1 MFSRQT
7 VTQVEQV
14 DRSIRGQPG
23 PGHAEREREFPAEI
37 RDLSEDG
44 FNVIATADGVA
55 AARRRAA
62 VVKPDVVL
70 MDLQMPRLDGV
81 AATEEVLAACPNTKV
96 VAVTT
101 FHSEEYVIPALR
113 AGASAYLLKD
123 SEPEDIVAGIRSA
136 VAGEF
141 MASPRVTEVLVNSVV
156 TSPSRPKTDPESIAQ
171 EMQLS
176 EREIDVINLLCDGK
190 SNREISQ
197 ELFIAE
203 PTVKSHIGR
212 IMTKM
217 GVRDRV
223 QVVINAYRNGLVTL
237 N

>member
-1 MFSRQT
+1 MDDPQATPIRLLLADDQKLMRQALR
-7 VTQVEQV
+7 VFVENEPGMEVVGEAQ
-14 DRSIRGQPG
+14 DGRS
-23 PGHAEREREFPAEI
+23 A
-37 RDLSEDG
+37 
-44 FNVIATADGVA
+44 VIQAKTLH
-55 AARRRAA
+55 
-62 VVKPDVVL
+62 PDVVL

>member
-1 MFSRQT
+1 MDDPQATPVRLLLADDQKLMRQALR
-7 VTQVEQV
+7 VFVENEPGMEVVGEAQ
-14 DRSIRGQPG
+14 DGRS
-23 PGHAEREREFPAEI
+23 A
-37 RDLSEDG
+37 
-44 FNVIATADGVA
+44 VIQAKTLH
-55 AARRRAA
+55 
-62 VVKPDVVL
+62 PDVVL

>member
-1 MFSRQT
+1 MEEPPAAPIRLLLADDQKLMRQALR
-7 VTQVEQV
+7 VFIENEPGMEVVGEAQ
-14 DRSIRGQPG
+14 DGRS
-23 PGHAEREREFPAEI
+23 A
-37 RDLSEDG
+37 
-44 FNVIATADGVA
+44 VIQAKTLQ
-55 AARRRAA
+55 
-62 VVKPDVVL
+62 PDVVL

-81 AATEEVLAACPNTKV
+81 AATEEVLAECPNTKV

-136 VAGEF
+136 IAGEF

-156 TSPSRPKTDPESIAQ
+156 SNPSRPKNDPESVAQ
-171 EMQLS
+171 SLQLS
-176 EREIDVINLLCDGK
+176 KREIDVINLLCDGK

-197 ELFIAE
+197 GLFIAE

-237 N
+237 D

>member
-1 MFSRQT
+1 MSMDDPQATPIRLLLADDQKLMRQALR
-7 VTQVEQV
+7 VFVENEPGMEVVGEAQ
-14 DRSIRGQPG
+14 DGRS
-23 PGHAEREREFPAEI
+23 A
-37 RDLSEDG
+37 
-44 FNVIATADGVA
+44 VIQAKTLH
-55 AARRRAA
+55 
-62 VVKPDVVL
+62 PDVVL

>member
-1 MFSRQT
+1 MEEPPAAPIRLLLADDQKLMRQALR
-7 VTQVEQV
+7 VFIENEPGMEVVGEAQ
-14 DRSIRGQPG
+14 DGRS
-23 PGHAEREREFPAEI
+23 A
-37 RDLSEDG
+37 
-44 FNVIATADGVA
+44 VIQA
-55 AARRRAA
+55 
-62 VVKPDVVL
+62 KSLQPDVVL

-81 AATEEVLAACPNTKV
+81 AATEEVLAECPNTKV

-136 VAGEF
+136 IAGEF

-156 TSPSRPKTDPESIAQ
+156 SNPSRPKNDPESVAQ
-171 EMQLS
+171 SLQLS

-197 ELFIAE
+197 GLFIAE

-237 N
+237 D

>member
-1 MFSRQT
+1 MSMDDPQATPVRLLLADDQKLMRQALR
-7 VTQVEQV
+7 VFVENEPGMEVVGEAQ
-14 DRSIRGQPG
+14 DGRS
-23 PGHAEREREFPAEI
+23 A
-37 RDLSEDG
+37 
-44 FNVIATADGVA
+44 VIQAKTLQ
-55 AARRRAA
+55 
-62 VVKPDVVL
+62 PDVVL

-123 SEPEDIVAGIRSA
+123 SEPKDIVAGIRSA
-136 VAGEF
+136 IAGEF

-156 TSPSRPKTDPESIAQ
+156 TGPSRPKTDPESIAQ
-171 EMQLS
+171 DMQLS

-223 QVVINAYRNGLVTL
+223 QVVIHAYRNGLVTL
-237 N
+237 D

>member
-1 MFSRQT
+1 MS
-7 VTQVEQV
+7 
-14 DRSIRGQPG
+14 DPAGASIRVLLADDQTLMRQALRVFVGNEPDMEVVGEAQ
-23 PGHAEREREFPAEI
+23 
-37 RDLSEDG
+37 DG
-44 FNVIATADGVA
+44 
-55 AARRRAA
+55 RSA
-62 VVKPDVVL
+62 VVQAQTLQPDVVL

-81 AATEEVLAACPNTKV
+81 AATKEVLAVCPDAKV

-123 SEPEDIVAGIRSA
+123 SEPEDIIAGIRSA
-136 VAGEF
+136 IAGEF
-141 MASPRVTEVLVNSVV
+141 VASPRVTEVLVNSVV
-156 TSPSRPKTDPESIAQ
+156 TTPSRPTTNPHAVAHEL
-171 EMQLS
+171 QLS
-176 EREIDVINLLCDGK
+176 EREVEVVNLLCEGR

-197 ELFIAE
+197 QLFIAE

-223 QVVINAYRNGLVTL
+223 QVVISAYRSGLVTL
-237 N
+237 A

>member
-1 MFSRQT
+1 MEEPPAAPIRLLLADDQKLMRQALR
-7 VTQVEQV
+7 VFIENEPGMEVVGEAQ
-14 DRSIRGQPG
+14 DGRS
-23 PGHAEREREFPAEI
+23 A
-37 RDLSEDG
+37 
-44 FNVIATADGVA
+44 VIQAKTLQ
-55 AARRRAA
+55 
-62 VVKPDVVL
+62 PDVVL

-81 AATEEVLAACPNTKV
+81 AATEEVLVECPNTKV

-136 VAGEF
+136 IAGEF

-156 TSPSRPKTDPESIAQ
+156 SNPSRPKNDPESVAQ
-171 EMQLS
+171 GLQLS

-197 ELFIAE
+197 GLFIAE

-223 QVVINAYRNGLVTL
+223 QVVIKAYRNGLVTL
-237 N
+237 D

>member
-1 MFSRQT
+1 MSMDDPQATPVRLLLADDQKLMRQALR
-7 VTQVEQV
+7 VFVENEPGMEVVGEAQ
-14 DRSIRGQPG
+14 DGRS
-23 PGHAEREREFPAEI
+23 A
-37 RDLSEDG
+37 
-44 FNVIATADGVA
+44 VIQAKTLH
-55 AARRRAA
+55 
-62 VVKPDVVL
+62 PDVVL

>member
-1 MFSRQT
+1 METTETTEPEPIRLPETIRLLLADDQKLMRQALR
-7 VTQVEQV
+7 VFVETQPDMEVIGEAQ
-14 DRSIRGQPG
+14 DGRS
-23 PGHAEREREFPAEI
+23 A
-37 RDLSEDG
+37 
-44 FNVIATADGVA
+44 VIQAIALQ
-55 AARRRAA
+55 
-62 VVKPDVVL
+62 PDVIL

-81 AATEEVLAACPNTKV
+81 EATREVLQSCPRTKV

-123 SEPEDIVAGIRSA
+123 SEPEDIAAGIRA
-136 VAGEF
+136 ALAGEF
-141 MASPRVTEVLVNSVV
+141 VASPRVTEILVNAVV
-156 TSPSRPKTDPESIAQ
+156 AHEPRAKSDPEEVAR
-171 EMQLS
+171 ELQLS
-176 EREIDVINLLCDGK
+176 ERELDVIRLLCDGR
-190 SNREISQ
+190 SNREVAQ

-223 QVVINAYRNGLVTL
+223 QVVITAYRKGLVKL
-237 N
+237 D

>member
-1 MFSRQT
+1 MEEPPAAPIRLLLADDQKLMRQALR
-7 VTQVEQV
+7 VFIENEPGMEVVGEAQ
-14 DRSIRGQPG
+14 DGRS
-23 PGHAEREREFPAEI
+23 A
-37 RDLSEDG
+37 
-44 FNVIATADGVA
+44 VIQAKTLQ
-55 AARRRAA
+55 
-62 VVKPDVVL
+62 PDVVL

-81 AATEEVLAACPNTKV
+81 AATEEVLAECPNTKV

-136 VAGEF
+136 IAGEF
-141 MASPRVTEVLVNSVV
+141 MASPRVTEVLVDSVV
-156 TSPSRPKTDPESIAQ
+156 SSPSRPRHDPESVAQ
-171 EMQLS
+171 GLQLS
-176 EREIDVINLLCDGK
+176 KREIDVINLLCDGK

-237 N
+237 D

>member
-1 MFSRQT
+1 MEEPPAAPIRLLLADDQKLMRQALR
-7 VTQVEQV
+7 VFIENEPGMEVVGEAQ
-14 DRSIRGQPG
+14 DGRS
-23 PGHAEREREFPAEI
+23 A
-37 RDLSEDG
+37 
-44 FNVIATADGVA
+44 VIQAKTLQ
-55 AARRRAA
+55 
-62 VVKPDVVL
+62 PDVVL

-81 AATEEVLAACPNTKV
+81 AATEEVLAECPNTKV

-141 MASPRVTEVLVNSVV
+141 MASPRVTEVLVDSVV
-156 TSPSRPKTDPESIAQ
+156 SSPSRPRHDPESVAQ
-171 EMQLS
+171 GLQLS
-176 EREIDVINLLCDGK
+176 KREIDVINLLCDGK

-237 N
+237 D

>member
-1 MFSRQT
+1 MDDPQATPVRLLLADDQKLMRQALR
-7 VTQVEQV
+7 VFVENEPGMEVVGEAQ
-14 DRSIRGQPG
+14 DGRS
-23 PGHAEREREFPAEI
+23 A
-37 RDLSEDG
+37 
-44 FNVIATADGVA
+44 VIQAKTLH
-55 AARRRAA
+55 
-62 VVKPDVVL
+62 PDVVL

-156 TSPSRPKTDPESIAQ
+156 TSLHAPRPTPSPSPKRCS
-171 EMQLS
+171 S
-176 EREIDVINLLCDGK
+176 VNGK
-190 SNREISQ
+190 S
-197 ELFIAE
+197 
-203 PTVKSHIGR
+203 T
-212 IMTKM
+212 
-217 GVRDRV
+217 
-223 QVVINAYRNGLVTL
+223 
-237 N
+237 

>member
-1 MFSRQT
+1 MEEPPAAPIRLLLADDQKLMRQALR
-7 VTQVEQV
+7 VFIENEPGMEVVGEAQ
-14 DRSIRGQPG
+14 DGRS
-23 PGHAEREREFPAEI
+23 A
-37 RDLSEDG
+37 
-44 FNVIATADGVA
+44 VIQAKTLQ
-55 AARRRAA
+55 
-62 VVKPDVVL
+62 PDVVL

-81 AATEEVLAACPNTKV
+81 AATEEVLAECPNTKV

-136 VAGEF
+136 IAGEF

-156 TSPSRPKTDPESIAQ
+156 SNPSRPKNDPESVAQ
-171 EMQLS
+171 SLQLS
-176 EREIDVINLLCDGK
+176 KREIDVINLLCDGK

-197 ELFIAE
+197 GLFIAE
-203 PTVKSHIGR
+203 PTVKSHVGR

-237 N
+237 D

>member
-1 MFSRQT
+1 MDDPQATPVRLLLADDQKLMRQALR
-7 VTQVEQV
+7 VFVENEPGMEVVGEAQ
-14 DRSIRGQPG
+14 DGRS
-23 PGHAEREREFPAEI
+23 A
-37 RDLSEDG
+37 
-44 FNVIATADGVA
+44 VIQAKTLQ
-55 AARRRAA
+55 
-62 VVKPDVVL
+62 PDVVL

>member
-1 MFSRQT
+1 MEEPPAAPIRLLLADDQKLMRQALR
-7 VTQVEQV
+7 VFIENEPGMEVVGEAQ
-14 DRSIRGQPG
+14 DGRS
-23 PGHAEREREFPAEI
+23 A
-37 RDLSEDG
+37 
-44 FNVIATADGVA
+44 VIQAKTLQ
-55 AARRRAA
+55 
-62 VVKPDVVL
+62 PDVVL

-81 AATEEVLAACPNTKV
+81 AATEEVLAECPNTKV

-136 VAGEF
+136 IAGEF

-156 TSPSRPKTDPESIAQ
+156 SNPSRPKNDPESVAQ
-171 EMQLS
+171 SLQLS

-197 ELFIAE
+197 GLFIAE

-237 N
+237 D

>member
-1 MFSRQT
+1 MSMDDPQATPVRLLLADDQKLMRQALR
-7 VTQVEQV
+7 VFVENEPGMEVVGEAQ
-14 DRSIRGQPG
+14 DGRS
-23 PGHAEREREFPAEI
+23 A
-37 RDLSEDG
+37 
-44 FNVIATADGVA
+44 VIQAKTLQ
-55 AARRRAA
+55 
-62 VVKPDVVL
+62 PDVVL